1 MPIERRVTNG
11 TDSLIQS
18 LHTLT
23 RRHMINVRH
32 PEPLRNNMAALG
44 VEVSVGN
51 DDGKTNTAVNV
62 PERVLRRD
70 QARLEEAKRRR
81 NVKESQTVS
90 EEKSDFFTSTFNAEK
105 TAVEEMLSSCNDN
118 DRDKAA
124 KTLEETTLKIQLLQ
138 KFLNDS
144 IMFLTQYEIRQA
156 QASLQ
161 KLQSSL
167 AEKRDE
173 ALPKKKFAFRSRN
186 TGASKQPAPVQQT
199 TDTSASDVAG
209 TVVVDAAF
217 SVDQCG
223 FSNADNQ
230 VLIKQAEEIQQRD
243 VLLSHLTNCK
253 VRFYGCPSTVHIKNV
268 RGCEILCG
276 PVSSSVFVDQCTDS
290 TLVVPCQQ
298 LRTHNTTAT
307 QIYLHVSSRAI
318 IEDCHGVRFA
328 PFTWTYPGI
337 HDHFKVAGLD
347 PNRNNWTEVDDF
359 NWLAAGTPSP
369 NWTVIPENERRCS
382 WDVVEHAF

>member
-1 MPIERRVTNG
+1 
-11 TDSLIQS
+11 
-18 LHTLT
+18 
-23 RRHMINVRH
+23 MINVRS
-32 PEPLRNNMAALG
+32 PRLFRETRRNYMAALG
-44 VEVSVGN
+44 VEVNMGN
-51 DDGKTNTAVNV
+51 DDGDKNTAVRV

-70 QARLEEAKRRR
+70 QARLEEVERRR
-81 NVKESQTVS
+81 NVKESQSVT
-90 EEKSDFFTSTFNAEK
+90 EEKSEFFTSTFNAER
-105 TAVEEMLSSCNDN
+105 TAVEEMLSSCKDN
-118 DRDKAA
+118 DRQKSA
-124 KTLEETTLKIQLLQ
+124 KTLEEATLKIQQLQ
-138 KFLNDS
+138 KFLSDS

-161 KLQSSL
+161 KLQSTL

-173 ALPKKKFAFRSRN
+173 LLPKKKFAFRSRN
-186 TGASKQPAPVQQT
+186 TEASKQPAPVQQT
-199 TDTSASDVAG
+199 TEKSASDAAG
-209 TVVVDAAF
+209 IVVVDA
-217 SVDQCG
+217 SVSVYQCG
-223 FSNADNQ
+223 FSNADSQ

-253 VRFYGCPSTVHIKNV
+253 VRLYGCPSTLHIKNV
-268 RGCEILCG
+268 RGCEILSG

-290 TLVVPCQQ
+290 TLVFPCQQ

-307 QIYLHVSSRAI
+307 QIYLHVTSRAI

-337 HDHFKVAGLD
+337 HDHFTVAGLD

-369 NWTVIPENERRCS
+369 NWTVIPETERKCS
-382 WDVVEHAF
+382 WDVVEQAS

>member
-1 MPIERRVTNG
+1 
-11 TDSLIQS
+11 
-18 LHTLT
+18 
-23 RRHMINVRH
+23 
-32 PEPLRNNMAALG
+32 MAALG
-44 VEVSVGN
+44 VDVNVGN
-51 DDGKTNTAVNV
+51 DDGESNTAIKV

-70 QARLEEAKRRR
+70 QARLEEAERRR
-81 NVKESQTVS
+81 NVKESQTVT
-90 EEKSDFFTSTFNAEK
+90 EEKSDFFKSTFNDEK
-105 TAVEEMLSSCNDN
+105 TAVEEMLSICNHN
-118 DRDKAA
+118 GCDKSANS
-124 KTLEETTLKIQLLQ
+124 LEEITLKIQQLQ

-144 IMFLTQYEIRQA
+144 MRFLTQYEIRQA

-173 ALPKKKFAFRSRN
+173 LLPKKKFAFRSRN
-186 TGASKQPAPVQQT
+186 TGANKQPAPVQQT
-199 TDTSASDVAG
+199 TDTSESDVGG
-209 TVVVDAAF
+209 TV
-217 SVDQCG
+217 SVNQCG
-223 FSNADNQ
+223 FSNADSQ
-230 VLIKQAEEIQQRD
+230 VLSKQAEEIQQRD

-253 VRFYGCPSTVHIKNV
+253 VRLYGCPSTVHIKNV

-290 TLVVPCQQ
+290 TLVFPCQQ

-307 QIYLHVSSRAI
+307 LIYIHVTSRAI

-347 PNRNNWTEVDDF
+347 PNRNNWREVDDF

-369 NWTVIPENERRCS
+369 NWSVIPETERICS
-382 WDVVEHAF
+382 WDVVGHP